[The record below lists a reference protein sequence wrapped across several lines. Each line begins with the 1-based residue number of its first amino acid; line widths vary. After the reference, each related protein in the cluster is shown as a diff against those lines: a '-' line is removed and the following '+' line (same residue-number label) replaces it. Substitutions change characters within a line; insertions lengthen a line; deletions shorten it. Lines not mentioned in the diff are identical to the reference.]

1 MITTSNLFM
10 AATLPEPFAG
20 RQQPLPFLGR
30 VEWNGVVDQ
39 TTTAI
44 AAALGQV
51 GPRLKQLR
59 AQRGMTLTALSEA
72 TGISK
77 STLSRLETGQ
87 RRASLELLLPL
98 AQAYRV
104 HLDDLVGAPDVG
116 DPRIRLKPSKVN
128 GRTVLPL
135 TREPGGVQAWKIIVP
150 PSKNTPHPKVHE
162 GYEWLYVL
170 SGRMRLILGDHDL
183 VLGAG
188 EVAEFDTRVPHWF
201 GSTGEQ
207 PAEILSLFGPQG
219 QRVHARARSVQ
230 KPTATR

>member
-1 MITTSNLFM
+1 MTTIVAVS
-10 AATLPEPFAG
+10 G
-20 RQQPLPFLGR
+20 KQ
-30 VEWNGVVDQ
+30 EWNGGMQD
-39 TTTAI
+39 TTAAI
-44 AAALGQV
+44 AAALDQV

-59 AQRGMTLTALSEA
+59 TQRGVTLTALAEA

-104 HLDDLVGAPDVG
+104 PLDDLVGAPEVG
-116 DPRIRLKPSKVN
+116 DPRIRLKPRRVN

-135 TREPGGVQAWKIIVP
+135 TRQPGGLQAWKIIVP
-150 PSKNTPHPKVHE
+150 ARNAESQPRSHE
-162 GYEWLYVL
+162 GHEWLYVL
-170 SGRMRLILGDHDL
+170 SGRMRLILGEHDL
-183 VLGAG
+183 VLEAG

-201 GSTGEQ
+201 GSAGGQ

-219 QRVHARARSVQ
+219 ERVHTRARSVRN
-230 KPTATR
+230 ADGAG